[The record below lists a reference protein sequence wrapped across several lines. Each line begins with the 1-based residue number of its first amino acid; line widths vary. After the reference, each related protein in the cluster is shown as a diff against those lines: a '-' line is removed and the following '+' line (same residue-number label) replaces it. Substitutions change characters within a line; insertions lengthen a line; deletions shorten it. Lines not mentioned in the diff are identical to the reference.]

1 MYSAREHFW
10 NRAGES
16 FMKVSTAH
24 LATLIF
30 VVGSSLGYG
39 QTYFVNSIG
48 DSANQN
54 PGNGSCAT
62 GNTIEVPEFGTV
74 DECTFRAAIEEANEA
89 SGSVE
94 IRFSNVIPTTNGQS
108 QILIESNLPSIE
120 NTVSILGD
128 THPDFNADPGRPS
141 ARLAR
146 TTTSTATRF
155 LRFAGQSSGSLIQHM
170 GMGGL
175 TGTGTAAFVAIR
187 VANVSNVTIRANDFG
202 MNRLNS
208 GLILNMPIEGA
219 AIGLRS
225 ATDTI
230 VQNNYITNSDFGVVI
245 RENAG
250 GNVIWDNVIGAAL
263 DDGEW
268 SLRGNGVGVQI
279 LGNTGA
285 ENVIGGCLP
294 GDFCLGNLIV
304 ANEIGIRINN
314 GAQGQRIF
322 ANQIGVDPEGSDD
335 ADWGNAE
342 YGILAFNNSN
352 TIGNGEEFG
361 ANIIGNSGLHGI
373 ALGLDDT
380 DSANNHS
387 IVHNYIGVLPDGT
400 VVGNEEFGI
409 LAFGTGTEIIDNQI
423 RNNLAGAWIE
433 DGAYVIQGNQFGDS
447 IEGWCLTYIGGSE
460 SAGALIGGLEPGQGN
475 QFENCGSGMLVV
487 DFPQGLDIVGNRIGL
502 DPPGENSDTIWG
514 MLIEGS
520 SNQDVVVGS
529 ISNPEAGANVI
540 GNTLVGIRLSQ
551 ASRTQVVGNYIGQN
565 IDGTPLPVEFDGLQI
580 WTANT
585 IQFADGNVVGYGI
598 DDAIPKQAHPPLGN
612 VIANTGRH
620 GIVVNVSDPNDAG
633 NRTAEHNAIRG
644 NRIFNT
650 GGNGIALGSDADGSV
665 IDPGGAAEGP
675 NRMQNYPEFDN
686 LATFFN
692 EDTGMIEYSYRVRTN
707 PENADYPL
715 IIDFYL
721 ADGTSD
727 AGETYLGSD
736 SYPSSSA
743 NAFRTG
749 TLSLPPGVNP
759 QGFYLV
765 ATATDTSAAE
775 GPGSGNTSQFTNIP
789 VFLGELSDEL
799 FQDRFEED

>member
-1 MYSAREHFW
+1 
-10 NRAGES
+10 
-16 FMKVSTAH
+16 MKIEELRFVALMF
-24 LATLIF
+24 LALA
-30 VVGSSLGYG
+30 SSWGYG
-39 QTYFVNSIG
+39 QTTFFVNSEG

-62 GNTIEVPEFGTV
+62 GNTIEVPGFGTV
-74 DECTFRAAIEEANEA
+74 DECTLRAAIEEANEA
-89 SGSVE
+89 TGSVE
-94 IRFSNVIPTTNGQS
+94 IHFSNIIPTTNGQS
-108 QILIESNLPSIE
+108 TILIESNLPSIL

-128 THPDFNADPGRPS
+128 THPSFNADPGRPT

-146 TTTSTATRF
+146 ATTGTATRF
-155 LRFAGQSSGSLIQHM
+155 LRFAGQSSGSLVQHM

-175 TGTGTAAFVAIR
+175 TTTGTNFAIR
-187 VANVSNVTIRANDFG
+187 VVDVNNVTIRANDFG
-202 MNRLNS
+202 MNRLNT
-208 GLILNMPIEGA
+208 GLILNMPIEGP
-219 AIGLRS
+219 AIELWA

-230 VQNNYITNSDFGVVI
+230 VQDNYITNSDVGVRI
-245 RENAG
+245 RSNSG

-263 DDGEW
+263 DDGQW
-268 SLRGNGVGVQI
+268 SLRGNDTGVEIVGD
-279 LGNTGA
+279 TGA
-285 ENVIGGCLP
+285 ENFIGGCLP

-304 ANEIGIRINN
+304 ANEIGIRIYPS
-314 GAQGQRIF
+314 AQGQRIF
-322 ANQIGVDPEGSDD
+322 ANRIGVDPEGSDD

-342 YGILAFNNSN
+342 YGILAFNNGN

-380 DSANNHS
+380 DSASNHS
-387 IVHNYIGVLPDGT
+387 IAHNFIGVLPDGT
-400 VVGNEEFGI
+400 AVGNEEFGI

-423 RNNLAGAWIE
+423 RNNTAGAWIE
-433 DGAYVIQGNQFGDS
+433 NGAYVIQGNQFRDS
-447 IEGWCLTYIGGSE
+447 SENWCLFYIGGSE

-475 QFENCGSGMLVV
+475 HFENCGGGVLAS

-502 DPPGENSDTIWG
+502 DPPPGQNSDTIWG
-514 MLIEGS
+514 MMIGGS

-540 GNTLVGIRLSQ
+540 GNAQAGIRLSQ
-551 ASRTQVVGNYIGQN
+551 ASRTRVVGNYIGQN
-565 IDGTPLPVEFDGLQI
+565 IDGTPLPIEFDGLQI
-580 WTANT
+580 LTANSN
-585 IQFADGNVVGYGI
+585 QFADGNVVGYGI
-598 DDAIPKQAHPPLGN
+598 DDAIPDQAHPPLGN

-620 GIVVNVSDPNDAG
+620 GIVVNVFDPDELG
-633 NRTAEHNAIRG
+633 NRTAEHNALRG

-650 GGNGIALGSDADGSV
+650 GGNGIALGVDADGSV

-686 LATFFN
+686 LVTFFN

-736 SYPSSSA
+736 SYPSASA

-759 QGFYLV
+759 QGRYLV

-775 GPGSGNTSQFTNIP
+775 GPGSGNTSQFTNTP
-789 VFLGELSDEL
+789 VFLGELGDVL
-799 FQDRFEED
+799 FQDRFEQE